1 MIIYKPFRLRRL
13 VLSSNG
19 IHTIPALELHLSPL
33 QSIQNLVL
41 SMNALNDWQDVDRL
55 VQWCPE
61 LKSLSLA
68 GNPLSE
74 RLFMADPSLSSA

>member
-1 MIIYKPFRLRRL
+1 M
-13 VLSSNG
+13 NG
-19 IHTIPALELHLSPL
+19 
-33 QSIQNLVL
+33 
-41 SMNALNDWQDVDRL
+41 LNNWQDMDRL

-74 RLFMADPSLSSA
+74 RLFLADPFFERFF